1 MSRKTKTPTRQ
12 VDPAHTSTL
21 PPLRGQRV
29 GYVRVS
35 SVDQNTAR
43 QLDGELLDRIFT
55 DKASGKSTDRPQLDA
70 MLAHVREGDVVVVHS
85 LDRLARNLAD
95 LRRLVTDLTGR
106 GVQVHFL
113 KEGLIFNGEDAPMSN
128 LLLNIMGAFAEF
140 ERALLRERQR
150 EGIEVAKR
158 EGVYKGRK
166 KALTPA
172 QAAEVQRRVQAG
184 ESKAAVARDVGV
196 SRETLYR
203 YLTLS
208 PSTRETK

>member
-1 MSRKTKTPTRQ
+1 MSRKLKTSTPQT
-12 VDPAHTSTL
+12 DPASTSPL
-21 PPLRGQRV
+21 PPLQGQRV

-35 SVDQNTAR
+35 SIEQNTAR
-43 QLDGELLDRIFT
+43 QLDGERLHRTFT
-55 DKASGKSTDRPQLDA
+55 DQVSGKNTDRPQLDA
-70 MLAHVREGDVVVVHS
+70 LLAHVREGDEVVVHS
-85 LDRLARNLAD
+85 FDRLARDLDD
-95 LRRLVTDLTGR
+95 LRRLVTDLTAR

-113 KEGLIFNGEDAPMSN
+113 KERLIFTGEDSPMSN

-140 ERALLRERQR
+140 ERAMIRERQR

-158 EGVYKGRK
+158 KGVYKGRK

-203 YLTLS
+203 YLTPS
-208 PSTRETK
+208 PSA